1 MNRFSVCG
9 FEGTYLQVY
18 SSIAQSVE
26 HAAVNRAVV
35 GSSPTRGADCSIADF
50 AIEFFNL

>member
-9 FEGTYLQVY
+9 FEGTYLQIY

-35 GSSPTRGADCSIADF
+35 GSSPTRGA
-50 AIEFFNL
+50 FFVLSDEPDDW